1 MNQPAA
7 SFDIASVME
16 WVSDAR
22 QRFDAVPVSG
32 GGAAAAPCGL
42 ADNEVMAATAEV
54 ESLGRIVD
62 GLRVRMAGMVAAL
75 SAVEYGDDGLAKTQ
89 GFRSAQLFLE
99 TVTQASSRTVQ
110 DRLRLATRT
119 HTTMSVVGLPNPPQ
133 FPRVADA
140 LARGDIGVDVAA
152 LITRRLA
159 DVASRVGFTE
169 RVEEAEGD
177 LVSYAQDRLAG
188 FGYSVR
194 EVDDLTIRYKEH
206 LDPDGAEPRD
216 TELHE
221 RRFLTLTP

>member
-7 SFDIASVME
+7 SFDITSVME

-22 QRFDAVPVSG
+22 QRFDAVLAAG
-32 GGAAAAPCGL
+32 GGTAAAPCGL
-42 ADNEVMAATAEV
+42 ADEDVVAATVEV
-54 ESLGRIVD
+54 ESLGRIID

-75 SAVEYGDDGLAKTQ
+75 SAVEYGDESLCKTQ

-99 TVTQASSRTVQ
+99 TVTQASKSTVQ

-119 HTTMSVVGLPNPPQ
+119 HTTMSLAGLPNPPQ
-133 FPRVADA
+133 FPRVAEA
-140 LARGDIGVDVAA
+140 LAWGDIGVDVAA

-169 RVEEAEGD
+169 AVEEAEGD
-177 LVSYAQDRLAG
+177 LVSYAQDRVAG

-206 LDPDGAEPRD
+206 L
-216 TELHE
+216 
-221 RRFLTLTP
+221 